1 MTGICPLYGDSFGY
15 GDMENW
21 NTSLVTNMNFAFNN
35 NANFN
40 GDISGWDTSAVTAMV
55 AMFNRASAFNQDI
68 SQWKTSNV
76 ATMEAMFDGAV
87 AFDQEIRGWDV
98 SKVTNFINMFNWAT
112 AFAAKYST
120 APAFAVTP
128 TAAFFTPPASSD
140 ATLSAL
146 SLSQGRLSP
155 SFVSGTLAYTASV
168 AHSVSSLIVTP
179 NNDANATATVN
190 GASTATP
197 VTLAVGR
204 NTVTVHVTAQDGTT
218 TQNYTVTVTRV
229 AALTVAL
236 TGPSG
241 TVSGPFTVTATL
253 SSPVVS
259 FVASDVTVV
268 NGQVTGV
275 TGSGTSYA
283 IAVTPV
289 LGQQVSVSVAA
300 GVVSTALGT
309 SNQLSNI
316 LQVQAGSP
324 ATALAAHEDELAA
337 VIRGE
342 AGRELRAGLAADQ
355 RMVRA
360 GFQRFMARRQSNAQ
374 GVNGFVPFD
383 ITGTARYRNG
393 SFRTNGDFFA
403 LSTVGG
409 KQWHRVAF
417 GDFDF
422 LSDSLGNSS
431 GYLTARLAYE
441 TQFSQDVMLGYYIGA
456 DIGKAKVGG
465 TFNGTQNSVG
475 LSFGGYFNRIYNDK
489 LIVSGFASLG
499 QRQHDF
505 DASNTTLAVSSDYRT
520 AIGRVGG
527 SVTGFIERGNI
538 TIAPELAFN
547 VARTNVH
554 SIPISGTAYGLT
566 NNNLSLDVGGV
577 DLASI
582 SFTPHVKLR
591 VADHAMPGYR
601 SSFSIGPKISCEA
614 VRAPSLSK
622 DCGTGGVLGMT
633 MISNDGATVFQA
645 ELEQEGIGGTKRTS
659 VKLSFQHQF

>member
-645 ELEQEGIGGTKRTS
+645 ELEQEGIGGTKRRS